1 MPKISAHTAPQVQ
14 DFGLGTERGGDLD
27 GYTVN
32 FVSLHADMDLAPMLE
47 GLPGDRCDCP
57 HWGYVFK
64 GRLIWTFGDREEV
77 FEAGDAFY
85 APPGHTPRAEAGAE
99 FVQFS
104 PTAELEVVQRAM
116 MDNMRRMSAG

>member
-1 MPKISAHTAPQVQ
+1 MRLPALGLRVQ
-14 DFGLGTERGGDLD
+14 GTTDLGVRGLR
-27 GYTVN
+27 
-32 FVSLHADMDLAPMLE
+32 
-47 GLPGDRCDCP
+47 
-57 HWGYVFK
+57 
-64 GRLIWTFGDREEV
+64 EV